1 MKDGKKVVFCN
12 MVADMF
18 HYGHMRFIEK
28 VRATFIEP
36 IYIVVGL
43 TSDEDCA
50 SYKRVPVMTFDERVV
65 TVRVSKLADEVMSTP
80 APLVETLQFLDE
92 QGFDFTAHGDDF
104 DIEKM
109 KKYYGRIIDADRLI
123 TTPYEKS
130 NNISTS
136 ELIRRIKSRE

>member
-1 MKDGKKVVFCN
+1 MKEGKKVVFCN

-28 VRATFIEP
+28 VRAKFDEP

-50 SYKRVPVMTFDERVV
+50 SYKRVPVMTFEERVM
-65 TVRVSKLADEVMSTP
+65 TVRASKLADEVMSIP

-92 QGFDFTAHGDDF
+92 HEFDFTAHGDDF
-104 DIEKM
+104 DVEKM
-109 KKYYGRIIDADRLI
+109 RKYYGQIINADRLMI
-123 TTPYEKS
+123 TPYEKS

-136 ELIRRIKSRE
+136 ELIRRIKLRE